1 MEDQILQ
8 YEMTDMLGKSHD
20 SELGQ
25 NTINIASH
33 LKKIRKQE
41 NIYFYQ
47 LLEYIY
53 NLMTFH
59 KWHYNETFQK

>member
-25 NTINIASH
+25 NPINIACH
-33 LKKIRKQE
+33 EKQNRKAK
-41 NIYFYQ
+41 
-47 LLEYIY
+47 IY
-53 NLMTFH
+53 NFPIY
-59 KWHYNETFQK
+59 WNIFII